1 MIDSSHTAGVKAVE
15 AVLALRSLLK
25 NLDATIG
32 TLEARVIRTSRRQD
46 ESMDDDVIQLQ
57 RAQEK
62 RASIAISLRR
72 KSSAL
77 GITQRTNL
85 ARVVTDDFAS
95 LRMNAYL
102 LKQRIR
108 DRLRERKFE
117 LHHREQ
123 SYRDAVNGNTTYILI
138 PSC

>member
-1 MIDSSHTAGVKAVE
+1 MIDSPHTAGVKAVE

-25 NLDATIG
+25 NLDATIA

-85 ARVVTDDFAS
+85 ARVVNDEFRQS
-95 LRMNAYL
+95 SNE
-102 LKQRIR
+102 RIPP
-108 DRLRERKFE
+108 EAT
-117 LHHREQ
+117 H
-123 SYRDAVNGNTTYILI
+123 T
-138 PSC
+138 

>member
-1 MIDSSHTAGVKAVE
+1 MKAVE
-15 AVLALRSLLK
+15 AVVALRSLLR

-46 ESMDDDVIQLQ
+46 ESMDDDLIQLQ

-62 RASIAISLRR
+62 RASLTTSLRR

-77 GITQRTNL
+77 GITQRTKL
-85 ARVVTDDFAS
+85 ARIVNDEFAS

-108 DRLRERKFE
+108 DRLRLRKFE
-117 LHHREQ
+117 LRHREQ
-123 SYRDAVNGNTTYILI
+123 SYRDAVNGNTTYVLI
-138 PSC
+138 PLC